1 MNKTKRNI
9 FIATILPCLGLLFQA
24 QVFANTEE
32 SILSTVS
39 THQIKKLNITI
50 SELHDSAGLVYVGA
64 VVSKADLASYL
75 SQLSMVLGDDFS
87 TYRKNQSMRDHN
99 SFHVTLINP
108 YEYKELEPNKVKFG
122 QQISVTLQGIGIAKE
137 KNKTSYFV
145 VTSSAQGQEYRQ
157 QHSLK
162 HKDLHV
168 TLGFDPQD
176 VYSVRKDVTSLLN
189 LK

>member
-1 MNKTKRNI
+1 MKT
-9 FIATILPCLGLLFQA
+9 A
-24 QVFANTEE
+24 
-32 SILSTVS
+32 S
-39 THQIKKLNITI
+39 THQIKKLNVTI

-75 SQLSMVLGDDFS
+75 SQLSMVLGDDF
-87 TYRKNQSMRDHN
+87 TRYRKNQSIRDHN
-99 SFHVTLINP
+99 SFHITLINP
-108 YEYKELEPNKVKFG
+108 YEYKEIEPNNVKFG

-145 VTSSAQGQEYRQ
+145 VTNSMQGQKYRQ
-157 QHSLK
+157 KLSLK

-176 VYSVRKDVTSLLN
+176 VYSVSKDQSSLL
-189 LK
+189 KYQ